1 MHYNYVLGATNI
13 YGLCCAQAISMKAK
27 TLSRA
32 EVVRTLNQE
41 WAALLEEVNCNPSPD
56 ALAKL
61 SRKKGLKPEFYVKGG
76 LTITVGM
83 LLQDFGKSFVSA
95 AKIKNEEQLRDAVR
109 KIREVRNQLP
119 TVMRKAMKQVVAVLP
134 RRGGPGREPKLRP
147 PEASQMCD
155 QIAMFIRQNN
165 NLKQALQKVS
175 ELTPQLLGKKVSPRT
190 LQKAWNKRG
199 E

>member
-1 MHYNYVLGATNI
+1 
-13 YGLCCAQAISMKAK
+13 MKAK
-27 TLSRA
+27 KLSRA

-41 WAALLEEVNCNPSPD
+41 WAELLEEAHCNPSPD

-61 SRKKGLKPEFYVKGG
+61 SRTKGLQPEFYVKGG
-76 LTITVGM
+76 LTITIGM
-83 LLQDFGKSFVSA
+83 LLQNFGQSFVSA
-95 AKIKNEEQLRDAVR
+95 AKIEDEHQLRDAVR
-109 KIREVRNQLP
+109 TIREVRNQLP

-134 RRGGPGREPKLRP
+134 RRGGPGRQPKLKLH
-147 PEASQMCD
+147 EASQMCD